1 MATICRGCAWAVRQ
15 RTNRSHKQWLGS
27 EGSFRARFMPWILFH
42 GVNLASLRAD
52 CREAGIDLSVVS
64 PVRLGREL
72 CGLLR
77 MDRRGNIPL
86 IDDQEYGKNCE
97 SYSQAIQHKRFKDN
111 DSYRRDYCV
120 QV

>member
-1 MATICRGCAWAVRQ
+1 MALTWQA
-15 RTNRSHKQWLGS
+15 S
-27 EGSFRARFMPWILFH
+27 ARP
-42 GVNLASLRAD
+42 

-97 SYSQAIQHKRFKDN
+97 SYSQAIQHKSFKDN
-111 DSYRRDYCV
+111 DNYRRDYCV
-120 QV
+120 QVLTSCASRPGYHECRACPDELADSPVAF